1 MNKETKIKEL
11 INKPK
16 LASKEVENKIGVYRK
31 FQIANIL
38 NISRPTLDKRLIN
51 HDWKIKEIE
60 LIVNNL
66 YL

>member
-1 MNKETKIKEL
+1 MNKENKIKEL

-66 YL
+66 YI